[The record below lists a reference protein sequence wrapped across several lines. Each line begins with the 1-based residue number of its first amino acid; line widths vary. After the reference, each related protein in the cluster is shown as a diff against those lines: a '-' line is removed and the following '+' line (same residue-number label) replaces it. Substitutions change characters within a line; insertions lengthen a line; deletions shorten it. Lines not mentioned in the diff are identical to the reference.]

1 MQNKIDWRKYV
12 FALVITSAVFFTA
25 LFVSNYFNERRIETI
40 RNIEDRISIDI
51 LSLETQFDLLEEL
64 SCDEI
69 TENSALSKE
78 LNALEQRLSYTEA
91 QLGADN
97 EEVLKLKQSYSLLQ
111 IKDYLLMKKI
121 SEKCELNP
129 IFILYFYSNEGDCE
143 DCIRMGHVL
152 TFLRGQYPKLR
163 VYSFDYNLGLSALDT
178 LITINNIKAKLP
190 AFVIGNEVYYGFHS
204 REEMEEI
211 IPLLD
216 TLREETATSTEEDM

>member
-78 LNALEQRLSYTEA
+78 LNVLERRLSYTEA
-91 QLGADN
+91 QLGTDN
-97 EEVLKLKQSYSLLQ
+97 EEVLRLKQSYSLLQ

-121 SEKCELNP
+121 SEKCGLNP

-143 DCIRMGHVL
+143 DCVRMGHVL
-152 TFLRGQYPKLR
+152 TFLRDQYPKLR
-163 VYSFDYNLGLSALDT
+163 VYSFDYNLDLSVLDT
-178 LITINNIKAKLP
+178 LITINNIKAELP
-190 AFVIGNEVYYGFHS
+190 AFVIDNEVYYGFHG

-211 IPLLD
+211 IPSLD
-216 TLREETATSTEEDM
+216 TLREETATSTEESA

>member
-64 SCDEI
+64 SCGEI

-121 SEKCELNP
+121 SEKCGLNP
-129 IFILYFYSNEGDCE
+129 IFILYFYSNKGDCE

-178 LITINNIKAKLP
+178 LITINDIEARLP
-190 AFVIGNEVYYGFHS
+190 AFVIGNEAYYGFHS
-204 REEMEEI
+204 REEMEKI

-216 TLREETATSTEEDM
+216 TLREETATSTEEDV